1 VEEFEFGGDEEMVL
15 FFLDF
20 WRDPKCKGILA
31 ELVRWG
37 FFVVILV
44 VEQVDVWLVS
54 AEPVVV
60 DVFRFWEI
68 LHY

>member
-1 VEEFEFGGDEEMVL
+1 
-15 FFLDF
+15 
-20 WRDPKCKGILA
+20 
-31 ELVRWG
+31 
-37 FFVVILV
+37 